1 MVFYMLTMSPAAV
14 AGLSQLVFCPIFLN
28 AEAVILAKF
37 EMRSMLE
44 AVVKY
49 KINEMW
55 LVPRESWMMPEKA
68 HLTKALH
75 SYRTSTCE

>member
-1 MVFYMLTMSPAAV
+1 MSPSTV

-28 AEAVILAKF
+28 SEVVILAKF
-37 EMRSMLE
+37 EMRAMLE

-55 LVPRESWMMPEKA
+55 LVPRESLLSVRGP
-68 HLTKALH
+68 LTNAIH
-75 SYRTSTCE
+75 SNRAPTCK